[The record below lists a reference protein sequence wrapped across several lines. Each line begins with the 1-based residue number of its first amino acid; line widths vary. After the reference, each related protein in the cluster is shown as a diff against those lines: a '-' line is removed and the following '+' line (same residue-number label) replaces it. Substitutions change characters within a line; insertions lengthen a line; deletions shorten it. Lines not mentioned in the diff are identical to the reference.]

1 MVVCFLWLILLVLI
15 QINCYTD
22 FMAKEG
28 FFTMETSL
36 NILKNLFKEELIS
49 FDKQYDE
56 LTLKFKGYYLWCYV
70 YKDSEEEIGKLN
82 LNIKYEAETPL
93 QVIADFKKK
102 ALMLGLKE
110 RLL

>member
-1 MVVCFLWLILLVLI
+1 
-15 QINCYTD
+15 
-22 FMAKEG
+22 MAKEG
-28 FFTMETSL
+28 FFTMQTSL
-36 NILKNLFKEELIS
+36 NILKNLFKEDLIS

-70 YKDSEEEIGKLN
+70 YKDTEEEIFEEEIGKLN
-82 LNIKYEAETPL
+82 LNIKYESETPL

-110 RLL
+110 GLL

>member
-1 MVVCFLWLILLVLI
+1 
-15 QINCYTD
+15 
-22 FMAKEG
+22 MAKEG
-28 FFTMETSL
+28 FFTMQTSL
-36 NILKNLFKEELIS
+36 NILKNLFKEDLIS

-70 YKDSEEEIGKLN
+70 YKDTEEEILEEKIGKLN

-110 RLL
+110 ILL

>member
-1 MVVCFLWLILLVLI
+1 
-15 QINCYTD
+15 
-22 FMAKEG
+22 MAKEV
-28 FFTMETSL
+28 FFTMQTSL
-36 NILKNLFKEELIS
+36 NILKNLFKEDLIS

-70 YKDSEEEIGKLN
+70 YKDTEEEIFEEEIGKLN
-82 LNIKYEAETPL
+82 LNINYEAETPL

-110 RLL
+110 GLL

>member
-1 MVVCFLWLILLVLI
+1 
-15 QINCYTD
+15 
-22 FMAKEG
+22 MANEG
-28 FFTMETSL
+28 FFTVETSL
-36 NILKNLFKEELIS
+36 NIIKNLFKEELIS

-70 YKDSEEEIGKLN
+70 YKDTEEEILEEEIGKLN
-82 LNIKYEAETPL
+82 LNINYEAETPL

-110 RLL
+110 GLL

>member
-1 MVVCFLWLILLVLI
+1 
-15 QINCYTD
+15 
-22 FMAKEG
+22 MANEG
-28 FFTMETSL
+28 FFTVETSL
-36 NILKNLFKEELIS
+36 NILKNLFKEDLIS

-70 YKDSEEEIGKLN
+70 YKDTEEEILEEELGKLN

-110 RLL
+110 GLL

>member
-1 MVVCFLWLILLVLI
+1 
-15 QINCYTD
+15 
-22 FMAKEG
+22 MAKEG
-28 FFTMETSL
+28 FFTMQTSL
-36 NILKNLFKEELIS
+36 NILKNLFKEDLIS

-70 YKDSEEEIGKLN
+70 YKDTEEEIFEEEIGKLN

-110 RLL
+110 GLL

>member
-1 MVVCFLWLILLVLI
+1 
-15 QINCYTD
+15 
-22 FMAKEG
+22 MAKEG
-28 FFTMETSL
+28 FFTMQTSL
-36 NILKNLFKEELIS
+36 NILKNLFKEDLIS

-56 LTLKFKGYYLWCYV
+56 LTLKFKGYYLWFYV
-70 YKDSEEEIGKLN
+70 YKDTEEEILEEEIGKLN

-110 RLL
+110 GLL

>member
-1 MVVCFLWLILLVLI
+1 
-15 QINCYTD
+15 
-22 FMAKEG
+22 MAKEG
-28 FFTMETSL
+28 FFTMQTSL
-36 NILKNLFKEELIS
+36 NILKNLFKEDLIS

-70 YKDSEEEIGKLN
+70 YKDTEEEILEEEIGKLN

-102 ALMLGLKE
+102 ALMSGLKE
-110 RLL
+110 GLL

>member
-1 MVVCFLWLILLVLI
+1 
-15 QINCYTD
+15 
-22 FMAKEG
+22 MAKEG
-28 FFTMETSL
+28 LFTIKTSL
-36 NILKNLFKEELIS
+36 NILKNLFKEDLIS

-70 YKDSEEEIGKLN
+70 YKDTEEEILEEEIGKLN
-82 LNIKYEAETPL
+82 LNIKYEAEAPQ

>member
-1 MVVCFLWLILLVLI
+1 
-15 QINCYTD
+15 
-22 FMAKEG
+22 MAKEG
-28 FFTMETSL
+28 FFTMQTSL
-36 NILKNLFKEELIS
+36 NILKNLFKEDLIS

-70 YKDSEEEIGKLN
+70 KDTEEEILEEEIGKLN

-110 RLL
+110 GLL

>member
-1 MVVCFLWLILLVLI
+1 
-15 QINCYTD
+15 
-22 FMAKEG
+22 MAKEVCIVKK
-28 FFTMETSL
+28 TSL
-36 NILKNLFKEELIS
+36 NTLKNLFKEDLIS

-70 YKDSEEEIGKLN
+70 YKDTEEEILEEEIGKLN

-110 RLL
+110 GLL

>member
-1 MVVCFLWLILLVLI
+1 
-15 QINCYTD
+15 
-22 FMAKEG
+22 MAKEG
-28 FFTMETSL
+28 LFTMETSL
-36 NILKNLFKEELIS
+36 NILKNLFKEDLIS

-70 YKDSEEEIGKLN
+70 YKDSEEDILEEEIGKLN
-82 LNIKYEAETPL
+82 LNIKYESETPL

-110 RLL
+110 ILL

>member
-1 MVVCFLWLILLVLI
+1 
-15 QINCYTD
+15 
-22 FMAKEG
+22 MAKEG
-28 FFTMETSL
+28 LFTMETSL
-36 NILKNLFKEELIS
+36 NILKNLFKEDLIS

-82 LNIKYEAETPL
+82 LNIKYESETPL
-93 QVIADFKKK
+93 QVIADFEKK

-110 RLL
+110 GYYDINTQET